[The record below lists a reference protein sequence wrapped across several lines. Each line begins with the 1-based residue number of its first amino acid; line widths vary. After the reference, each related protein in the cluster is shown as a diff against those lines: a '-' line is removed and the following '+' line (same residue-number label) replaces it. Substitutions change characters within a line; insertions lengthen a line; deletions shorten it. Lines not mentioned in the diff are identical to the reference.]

1 MALARVEGVL
11 KVERVFDAFFFLR
24 LCVVFLEITDER
36 NVLVQIEVHSI
47 RLYPVC
53 DKSLHRH

>member
-24 LCVVFLEITDER
+24 LCVFLEITDER

-47 RLYPVC
+47 HLYPVC
-53 DKSLHRH
+53 DKLLHRH